1 MKPST
6 EGEANIEPSN
16 IDDLVKG
23 LGQIAENGYQLND
36 DYDKYLI
43 EISKLLAHDDEFR
56 SSNLYLASIQ
66 ALELH
71 FLPILT
77 TLSNHRSNKSHIQL
91 VITILANMTLPLE
104 CCSPGCLAI
113 NSIGSSMKI
122 QNALLQYKKA
132 FLANHES
139 TALLVKF
146 VRMYAINF
154 NENIT
159 SKDRQKDLDTIIANN
174 SLVLIRNLLHV
185 PAEVELTQFEPYKS
199 QRSQCPFGCPCCD
212 GDNNPREEWQSIY
225 RKLVWNLLAQ
235 GIDDAILSVL
245 NLKDHQ
251 VLNQGLVQLITL
263 LFKDQPVLK
272 MQHILQSGRILRESS
287 DDDLESD
294 SSSSLQRSSSSS
306 ILSGESS
313 SPSSSQSLAQIESN
327 ENEKWHSKTSDSG
340 VSSEQRTSGDDT
352 SSSRE
357 ASDVRNENDP
367 SKDEKLEGKE
377 ITNVSNASEVS
388 DAHVVNID
396 SNEVQSDLPKENIIV
411 QTATEPSIS
420 GANESKV
427 SNSDASSSQP
437 CSLDMAKQVTKQNA
451 LDTTVDVTATATTTS
466 TTNVATTTTTITITT
481 TVDASTANVTGS
493 NEASCSDV
501 VKRSNTR
508 EEQTSGISNGSS
520 EEETRIT
527 RKVIKAHHRPVCQR
541 NESDSSEEYN
551 KKPQASNDTQCRKG
565 RLQTN
570 GYLPNLLRSKCSP
583 SVCLEAAIVTT
594 TRSSSSIASP
604 VIAPWEKKK
613 IYKSFPLDLDSF
625 VPSNQDIGKL
635 LKDFVYKFLHNSFA
649 KLTLEL
655 SDQLI
660 GRKINLDLSHFLWL
674 ISYFINLA
682 VAIDLEYHHIESL
695 LCPTI
700 FGYLVY
706 QGVTINE
713 DLELLVLTKPM
724 DCATSILREKRK
736 MFLRKMHLIVSALR
750 ELFYAIIKYSQKCRG
765 KEERLALKNLRYT
778 LAEMTD
784 LRQLLLLYIRSFVPT
799 IHSKQFLVEAII
811 THHIAMILLEPVY
824 LEGRFDL
831 PLHLRQ
837 FATMQ
842 VMDQYGKVLQDFKTN
857 SDFVNDCVLT
867 LIHHGRFLLL

>member
-1 MKPST
+1 MPTMKAST
-6 EGEANIEPSN
+6 ETESKSKNIQLSSN
-16 IDDLVKG
+16 MEDLVKR
-23 LGQIAENGYQLND
+23 LGQEVVETGGYQLSD
-36 DYDKYLI
+36 EFDKCLN
-43 EISKLLAHDDEFR
+43 EISQLLAHDDEYR
-56 SSNLYLASIQ
+56 SNNLTLAAIE

-77 TLSNHRSNKSHIQL
+77 TLANYQSNKLHIQMI
-91 VITILANMTLPLE
+91 ITILANMTLPLE
-104 CCSPGCLAI
+104 CCSPGCMAI
-113 NSIGSSMKI
+113 NSTGNSMKI

-132 FLANHES
+132 FLVNHES
-139 TALLVKF
+139 TALLVKLI
-146 VRMYAINF
+146 RMYAIHY
-154 NENIT
+154 NENLTIG
-159 SKDRQKDLDTIIANN
+159 DGQKDLDTIIANN

-185 PAEVELTQFEPYKS
+185 PAEVELTQFEPYKA
-199 QRSQCPFGCPCCD
+199 QRNQCPFGCSCCD

-251 VLNQGLVQLITL
+251 VFNQGLVQLITL

-272 MQHILQSGRILRESS
+272 LQHILQSGRILRESS

-306 ILSGESS
+306 ILSNESS

-340 VSSEQRTSGDDT
+340 VSCEQRTSGDDT

-357 ASDVRNENDP
+357 ASDVRKENDAV
-367 SKDEKLEGKE
+367 KDEKIDEKE
-377 ITNVSNASEVS
+377 NLSNVSNASDEAS

-396 SNEVQSDLPKENIIV
+396 SNEVQAELHKENMTQMSIV
-411 QTATEPSIS
+411 VSSVETNEPFNGNIS
-420 GANESKV
+420 KSECLRDKTSTQMKTLRQKDVDVSGDSGTKTTSKV
-427 SNSDASSSQP
+427 EVPGAS
-437 CSLDMAKQVTKQNA
+437 VTGTNE
-451 LDTTVDVTATATTTS
+451 TTS
-466 TTNVATTTTTITITT
+466 A
-481 TVDASTANVTGS
+481 
-493 NEASCSDV
+493 CPDV
-501 VKRSNTR
+501 VKRSKKR

-527 RKVIKAHHRPVCQR
+527 RKVIKAHHRTVCQR

-551 KKPQASNDTQCRKG
+551 KKPQACSDSQSRKG
-565 RLQTN
+565 RLQSS
-570 GYLPNLLRSKCSP
+570 GYLPNMLRSKCSP
-583 SVCLEAAIVTT
+583 SVCLEAAMVTIT
-594 TRSSSSIASP
+594 KSSSSIASP

-625 VPSNQDIGKL
+625 VPSNEDIGKL
-635 LKDFVYKFLHNSFA
+635 LKDFVYKFLHNAFA
-649 KLTLEL
+649 KITLEL

-674 ISYFINLA
+674 ISYFVNLA

-706 QGVTINE
+706 QGVTMNE

-724 DCATSILREKRK
+724 DCATTTLREKRK
-736 MFLRKMHLIVSALR
+736 MLLRKMHLIVSALR
-750 ELFYAIIKYSQKCRG
+750 ELFHAIIKYSQKCRG

-799 IHSKQFLVEAII
+799 IHSKQFLVEVII

-867 LIHHGRFLLL
+867 LMHHGRLICCSC